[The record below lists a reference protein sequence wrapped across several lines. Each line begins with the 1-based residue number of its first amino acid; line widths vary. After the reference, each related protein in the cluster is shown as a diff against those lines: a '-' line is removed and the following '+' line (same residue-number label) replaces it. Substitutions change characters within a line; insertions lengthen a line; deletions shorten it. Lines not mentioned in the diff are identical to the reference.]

1 LSTKTDEKPAVTT
14 THVLLVIDMSGSM
27 MNLAADVRGGFN
39 AYKAQLAA
47 DSAGDYRL
55 TVTVFDTEFVSL
67 AVDTPLA
74 DTPDLTPSNYVPR
87 GGTALNDAIGRTLAE
102 FDLKHGNVKKHERV
116 LVVINTDGHENSS
129 REFTT
134 DQIRALISEKDK
146 SDRWAF
152 IFLGAGPAAFAA
164 GGSYG
169 LGHST
174 IATNQ
179 TGAGTRST
187 YSGLAV
193 ASAGYSRGASVGETV
208 SVLEGTDGLVDP
220 DAK

>member
-1 LSTKTDEKPAVTT
+1 MTTPETKPTK

-27 MNLAADVRGGFN
+27 MNLANDVRGGFN

-47 DSAGDYRL
+47 DSEGEYRL

-74 DTPDLTPSNYVPR
+74 DTPDLTAANYVPR
-87 GGTALNDAIGRTLAE
+87 GGTALNDAIGQTLAE
-102 FDLKHGNVKKHERV
+102 FDLKHGKVKKHERV
-116 LVVINTDGHENSS
+116 LVVINTDGQENSS

-134 DQIRALISEKDK
+134 DQIRALIAEKDK
-146 SDRWAF
+146 SDRWGF

-164 GGSYG
+164 GNSYG

-187 YSGLAV
+187 YSGIAV
-193 ASAGYSRGASVGETV
+193 ASAGYSRGASIGETFT
-208 SVLEGTDGLVDP
+208 VLAEADGVADP
-220 DAK
+220 NVK